1 MKTETDFNI
10 LVSHKMSVQGESS
23 IFASITPGIHFFTS
37 EGFLS
42 VIQTWSTPSF
52 AFTSNSSMKITF
64 RRGERV
70 NPNVSTHVLELAPE
84 NRVLSDLVAMLGRKL
99 LQLSAERFQLSRQ
112 LRTKKPLLT
121 LAYDLH

>member
-1 MKTETDFNI
+1 
-10 LVSHKMSVQGESS
+10 
-23 IFASITPGIHFFTS
+23 
-37 EGFLS
+37 
-42 VIQTWSTPSF
+42 
-52 AFTSNSSMKITF
+52 MKITF